1 MELYTSKLN
10 TNQTFKNYKALC
22 ECLNEPVKNGCAK
35 KAQLKEWERYFSFE
49 KNGQK
54 ITITE
59 IFDTPKGKIDNRINN
74 GGYNT
79 KNVQPMMDYIMS
91 TLTNEHLNEY
101 MTISNWS
108 AKVLEL
114 VNTNVT
120 DIIYDSEEEIE
131 KFCVDNEIEDVG
143 FFKLYLRT
151 VKFVI
156 KKFITSTFNTLA
168 KRGHIV
174 LNNGYKFAYNEN
186 GSDRRHFVSTDL
198 VNNELDTIERELCAK
213 LLNIDEN
220 VVIEEDL
227 KVDDDK
233 EGEKTKR
240 FCKFKD
246 RQIKGKQLLFFLQQ
260 EENKELY
267 QTYLELRNK
276 KINTDENF
284 KEALNSEICYQ
295 LDSEELFIDGENVI
309 VSAYY
314 PAYEIAKKNDY
325 EITNTDKDNLKQ
337 EIFNIIKKLAERQ
350 MGYIKRYDSECCE
363 YTHPYTD
370 FDSLDKM
377 RKINNILLKGVIQVD
392 SIDEIIEKHIED
404 GGNWFDDI
412 VTYEFDSEHF
422 DNIKKANK
430 TKSRI
435 KNRTKTDKPKVDVR
449 IDYDEDYDFCGV
461 AVYSAVSER
470 VSSLW

>member
-35 KAQLKEWERYFSFE
+35 KAQLKEWERFFSFE

-59 IFDTPKGKIDNRINN
+59 IFDTPKGKVDNRINN

-79 KNVQPMMDYIMS
+79 KNIQPMMDYIMS

-108 AKVLEL
+108 TKVLEL
-114 VNTNVT
+114 VNANVT

-131 KFCVDNEIEDVG
+131 KFCVDKEIEDVG

-156 KKFITSTFNTLA
+156 KKFITSTFHTLA
-168 KRGHIV
+168 KRGYIV

-186 GSDRRHFVSTDL
+186 GSDRRYFVSTDL
-198 VNNELDTIERELCAK
+198 ANEFIETVEQELCAYFMT
-213 LLNIDEN
+213 IT
-220 VVIEEDL
+220 EEET
-227 KVDDDK
+227 DDDIR
-233 EGEKTKR
+233 R
-240 FCKFKD
+240 FSKFKD
-246 RQIKGKQLLFFLQQ
+246 RQIKGRQLLFFLQQ

-267 QTYLELRNK
+267 QTYLKVRNDK
-276 KINTDENF
+276 LNANEDFRES
-284 KEALNSEICYQ
+284 LNSEICYQ

-314 PAYEIAKKNDY
+314 PAYEITKKNDY

-350 MGYIKRYDSECCE
+350 MGYIKYYDSECRE

-412 VTYEFDSEHF
+412 VTYEFDSEHL

-430 TKSRI
+430 AKSRTE
-435 KNRTKTDKPKVDVR
+435 NRTKTDKPKVDVL
-449 IDYDEDYDFCGV
+449 IDYDEDYDLCGV